1 MPITYITTDRYLPKS
16 YIASSNKI
24 NVSRL
29 PPGDILPDTLRG
41 NLSSSEYTVVN
52 CISPDNINLTRYDPA
67 ISDMLKVL
75 PYSGIDYDN
84 VILKDGDIII
94 AIASKGYNWF
104 IARYHEDGVVRPNKR
119 LAFYD
124 VVNTTTPIPSI
135 WEFKSYLEDTLN
147 AVKHIRRENMEA
159 DTCNEVLISILGAN
173 DPVAETSNWWWA
185 EQKGKLDHEQ
195 EEGIKSA
202 LRLIHSF
209 VTKLEADP
217 TLHSSILALTK
228 DYVE

>member
-29 PPGDILPDTLRG
+29 PPDSILPDTLRA

-52 CISPDNINLTRYDPA
+52 CIHPDSINLTKYDPV
-67 ISDMLKVL
+67 ISDTLKAC
-75 PYSGIDYDN
+75 PYSDIDYDN
-84 VILKDGDIII
+84 VILKDGDNII
-94 AIASKGYNWF
+94 AIAPKGYSCF
-104 IARYHEDGVVRPNKR
+104 IARYHEEGVLPPNKR
-119 LAFYD
+119 LSFYD
-124 VVNTTTPIPSI
+124 ALNINTPIPSI
-135 WEFKSYLEDTLN
+135 QEFKSYLEDTLN

-159 DTCNEVLISILGAN
+159 DTCNEVLIAILGAN
-173 DPVAETSNWWWA
+173 HPVAETSDWWWA
-185 EQKGKLDHEQ
+185 EQKGKLHHEQ

-217 TLHSSILALTK
+217 TLHSSILELTK